1 MDFNLYVIVRW
12 WPNILQGLKVT
23 TEVFLISA
31 AISVLLGVI
40 VASLISLRIPLLFEF
55 FCAYVSVF
63 RNSPLLVQLF
73 FLFYAL
79 PSLGIRM
86 SPLLTG
92 VIGIS
97 LNEGAF
103 IAEIM
108 RGNIQAIPRG
118 DWEAAESLGLSRIQ
132 VLRYVILPQ
141 AIRDA
146 VPAITGQVSIVLKDT
161 SLLSLIMVVE
171 LTRVANRIYTELFDI
186 SGIFVAAVI
195 YICFYLIVNT
205 LSGAVEQKIRVRR

>member
-1 MDFNLYVIVRW
+1 MNFNLYVIVRW

-23 TEVFLISA
+23 MEAFLIST

-40 VASLISLRIPLLFEF
+40 VASLISLKIPLLFEF
-55 FCAYVSVF
+55 LCAYVSVF
-63 RNSPLLVQLF
+63 RNTPLLVQLF
-73 FLFYAL
+73 FLFYGL

-108 RGNIQAIPRG
+108 RGNIQAIARG
-118 DWEAAESLGLSRIQ
+118 NWEAAESLGLSRIQ
-132 VLRYVILPQ
+132 ILRYVILPQ

-146 VPAITGQVSIVLKDT
+146 VPAIVGQVSIVLKDT

-171 LTRVANRIYTELFDI
+171 LIRVADRIYTELFDI
-186 SGIFVAAVI
+186 SGIFAAAVI
-195 YICFYLIVNT
+195 YICFYLMINT

>member
-63 RNSPLLVQLF
+63 RNTPLLVQLF

-92 VIGIS
+92 VVGIS

-103 IAEIM
+103 IAEI
-108 RGNIQAIPRG
+108 GK
-118 DWEAAESLGLSRIQ
+118 L
-132 VLRYVILPQ
+132 
-141 AIRDA
+141 
-146 VPAITGQVSIVLKDT
+146 LK
-161 SLLSLIMVVE
+161 
-171 LTRVANRIYTELFDI
+171 A
-186 SGIFVAAVI
+186 
-195 YICFYLIVNT
+195 
-205 LSGAVEQKIRVRR
+205 